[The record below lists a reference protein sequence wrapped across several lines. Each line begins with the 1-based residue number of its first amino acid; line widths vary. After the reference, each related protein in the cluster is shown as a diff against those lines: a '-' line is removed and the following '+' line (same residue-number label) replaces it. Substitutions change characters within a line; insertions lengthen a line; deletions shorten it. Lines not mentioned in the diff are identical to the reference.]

1 MQRNEFKRMFKE
13 LMLISTPIIL
23 EQVFISIM
31 GIVNQLMAANV
42 IGEYAISAIGII
54 NSISE
59 TMFAL
64 FMALATGGTIIVAQ
78 MYGRRDFE
86 GAKKAGAQ
94 AITLALFV
102 SFVVLFAFILFRVP
116 IVEALLGDA
125 EEAVFN
131 AGLEFFTVL
140 IPSFPMLA
148 VMQTAFG
155 ITRGSGN
162 TKTPMQI
169 TMIMNIVNVILGFI
183 LIFSWEISIFGLHII
198 SPSYG
203 IIGAGLAL
211 TLSRMCGLVLI
222 MFYIFF
228 KSPTIRFKGIK
239 DFLPDVKNQKAILS
253 IGIPTGIENSMFQIG
268 RLVTQIFIVGMGT
281 SALFANNIGGTVFMF
296 MGVPGMAFSQGVMIL
311 VGQMVGRGDFENVKK
326 TGLFTML
333 VGCAMFAVI
342 CAALFPM
349 TGLIAAAFNASEESA
364 AILIPLL
371 QAAFIMTPLFWAPG
385 FITPAALRATGD
397 VRYTMYVGIASMW
410 GLRIVTGYILGIV
423 LGWGLIGVWY
433 GMFADWIVRTIFFQ
447 HRLISGKWMKKAL
460 QQNPEEA

>member
-1 MQRNEFKRMFKE
+1 MFKE
-13 LMLISTPIIL
+13 LMLISAPIIL
-23 EQVFISIM
+23 EQIFISIM

-42 IGEYAISAIGII
+42 IGEYAISAMGMI

-78 MYGRRDFE
+78 MYGRRDYE
-86 GAKKAGAQ
+86 KAKKAGAQ
-94 AITLALFV
+94 AITLAVIV
-102 SFVVLFAFILFRVP
+102 SFIVLFAFVIFRVP
-116 IVEALLGDA
+116 IVEALLGEA
-125 EEAVFN
+125 EASVFY

-155 ITRGSGN
+155 IIRGSGN
-162 TKTPMQI
+162 TKTPMQV
-169 TMIMNIVNVILGFI
+169 TMIMNIINVVLGFV
-183 LIFSWEISIFGLHII
+183 LIFNWELNIFGIHII

-203 IIGAGLAL
+203 VIGAGLAL
-211 TLSRMCGLVLI
+211 TLSRLCGLVLI

-228 KSPTIRFKGIK
+228 KSHTIRFKGIK
-239 DFLPDVKNQKAILS
+239 DFLPDMKNQKDILS
-253 IGIPTGIENSMFQIG
+253 IGVPTGIENSMFQIG
-268 RLVTQIFIVGMGT
+268 RLVTQVFIVGMGT
-281 SALFANNIGGTVFMF
+281 SALFANNIGGTVFVF

-311 VGQMVGRGDFENVKK
+311 VGQMVGRGDYENVKK
-326 TGLFTML
+326 TGIFTML
-333 VGCAMFAVI
+333 VGCAMFAVL

-410 GLRIVTGYILGIV
+410 GLRIVTGYVLGV
-423 LGWGLIGVWY
+423 MLGWGLIGVWY

-447 HRLISGKWMKKAL
+447 YRLISGKWMKKL
-460 QQNPEEA
+460 PGGNGR